1 MNDASART
9 FILFDLHITTTT
21 PSFTTTAG
29 TDDDDYD
36 VDDDVDGCDCCCVHI
51 GLYNA
56 GHNYPV
62 LVVASVASCEM
73 VFSVLRINCSKVV
86 SVSIGSISC
95 SLK

>member
-51 GLYNA
+51 YNA